1 MNSLT
6 SANELTNMINYA
18 RADNLVNE
26 HNLMPYVVEIYQEK
40 IAEDENFYPSRNN
53 MDDIIVKVYNRKMAN
68 NTRNAGILGQSTQ
81 NFDEIYDYVSSK
93 AKEMIEQRSF
103 ILNQNIN

>member
-1 MNSLT
+1 
-6 SANELTNMINYA
+6 MINYA